1 MFKKANRFV
10 VERRA
15 EAALEFR
22 DPMGADA
29 ARVIKLIEAE
39 PLPKEFRSETASF
52 WIVQHSPGLVGK
64 LLWIA
69 QLASTGRPTQLLVRQ
84 RRPNQKA
91 QPAGQFTV

>member
-15 EAALEFR
+15 EAVVEFGE
-22 DPMGADA
+22 PLGVDA
-29 ARVIKLIEAE
+29 TVAIKLIKAE

-91 QPAGQFTV
+91 QPAGQFPL